1 MIIQNIK
8 IKTIL
13 LTAVL
18 ALLTVGGASAT
29 IPYGTLL
36 KHVDQF
42 PLVPVTLN
50 NDTVINQM
58 AWGDSY
64 GEGLHPEYLIDENVN
79 THWDSNWHTDEKVEK
94 PGNPY
99 DYYGGRHYIEVN
111 KFRDIYG
118 SVTRGDAGDILLI
131 SMKTRVDFSFGA
143 PKRMEIYYHNPDNGT
158 WNLAGTINMTFKE
171 GKADND
177 WCFSDC
183 LTMPGN
189 YDALR
194 LVNNSIYPYG
204 VLPKYD
210 IITRSVEIVN
220 GCKDKVFL
228 ENVKSA
234 CLDFSDNR
242 YDLITFYGRHAM
254 ERNFQRI
261 PVSHGSH
268 VIGSR
273 RGTSSHQYN
282 PLMILADHQTTED
295 FGDCYAMSF
304 VYSGSFRGEV
314 EQDQYE
320 QTRAVLGLAC
330 ELFSYPLERGEHFYA
345 PEVVMTYSHSG
356 LGQLSRNLHSC
367 YRTHLCRG
375 KFAGQV
381 RPILINSWEASYFH
395 FTGDSIYR
403 LAKQA
408 AELGIEMLVLDDGW
422 FGSRSDDNRGLGDW
436 YVNEEKMG
444 GTLTSLVERINQL
457 GLKFGIW
464 IEPEMVNEDS
474 ELYRTHPD
482 WAMQIPGR
490 KPVRGRNQLL
500 LDFSRKEVVD
510 AIFEQICSV
519 LDQANIEYIKWD
531 MNRSMTD
538 VYSVAAT
545 EQGRIQYDYVLG
557 LYDFLE
563 RLIAR
568 YPNLLIEGCSGGG
581 GRFDAGMLY
590 YTPQIWCSDNTDA
603 LDRVRIQYGTSF
615 GYPISA
621 VGSHVSAVPN
631 HQTGRITS
639 LHTRGVVAM
648 AGAFGYELNPE
659 LLSAEEKEQI
669 RGQIADYHRYAPLI
683 MNGQYY
689 RLSNPF
695 TDTIGAW
702 EFVSEDGCE
711 ALINAVTLEVHG
723 NMNVTYVHP
732 KGLISGALYQ
742 DQDSKAIYPA
752 DALMHAGLPVP
763 TEFGEY
769 NAYQWHLK
777 MMK

>member
-1 MIIQNIK
+1 MSIIFDDQKLTFTLHTINSTYQMQVDPYGFLLHLYYGR
-8 IKTIL
+8 KTDGCMDYL
-13 LTAVL
+13 LTYSDR
-18 ALLTVGGASAT
+18 GFS
-29 IPYGTLL
+29 
-36 KHVDQF
+36 
-42 PLVPVTLN
+42 
-50 NDTVINQM
+50 
-58 AWGDSY
+58 
-64 GEGLHPEYLIDENVN
+64 
-79 THWDSNWHTDEKVEK
+79 
-94 PGNPY
+94 GNPY
-99 DYYGGRHYIEVN
+99 DVGSNRMYSLDVLPQEFPCRNTGDYRSYALDLKNTDGSYGCDLRYQSHEICDGKYSLPGLPAVYAAKTEAQTLKIHLA
-111 KFRDIYG
+111 DP
-118 SVTRGDAGDILLI
+118 VTGLNVTLL
-131 SMKTRVDFSFGA
+131 
-143 PKRMEIYYHNPDNGT
+143 
-158 WNLAGTINMTFKE
+158 
-171 GKADND
+171 
-177 WCFSDC
+177 
-183 LTMPGN
+183 
-189 YDALR
+189 
-194 LVNNSIYPYG
+194 YG

-242 YDLITFYGRHAM
+242 YGLITFYGRHAM

-381 RPILINSWEASYFH
+381 RPILINRGEASYFH

-474 ELYRTHPD
+474 ELYRAHPD
-482 WAMQIPGR
+482 WAMHIPGR

-648 AGAFGYELNPE
+648 AGTFGYELNPE

-723 NMNVTYVHP
+723 NMNVTYVRP